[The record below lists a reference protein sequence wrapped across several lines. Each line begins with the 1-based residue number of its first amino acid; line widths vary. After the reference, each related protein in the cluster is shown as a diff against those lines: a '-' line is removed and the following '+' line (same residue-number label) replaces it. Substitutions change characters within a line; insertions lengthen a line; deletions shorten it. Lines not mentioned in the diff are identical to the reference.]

1 MPTGHQ
7 RLCQLTKTN
16 KIKSVITQ
24 SLQWSQGER
33 QAKECLGNEPTTI
46 RASPTLQERSVKETA
61 PKRGMGVTW
70 VLGKTQTV
78 KKKKIG
84 TCLLSEMSWKLVLIR
99 KKKNAWKWIMPKYTK
114 VFFGFLLSNVCE
126 FLRLENPI
134 TAVYTE
140 VSLVHRDGFQDLHGS
155 LKTTETN
162 RYCVISYTNTPTM
175 KFDLQIR
182 HSKRLTVTN
191 NTTEQLQR
199 YCSKS

>member
-84 TCLLSEMSWKLVLIR
+84 TCLLSEMS
-99 KKKNAWKWIMPKYTK
+99 
-114 VFFGFLLSNVCE
+114 
-126 FLRLENPI
+126 
-134 TAVYTE
+134 
-140 VSLVHRDGFQDLHGS
+140 
-155 LKTTETN
+155 
-162 RYCVISYTNTPTM
+162 
-175 KFDLQIR
+175 
-182 HSKRLTVTN
+182 
-191 NTTEQLQR
+191 
-199 YCSKS
+199 